1 MMQDTLWHVHV
12 LISGYLEEIGHK
24 IWRYQIWL
32 GIDAP
37 RLGTILR
44 KINFFGN
51 ILNWIIPSWIK
62 HFFYLSYYFLIIFI
76 SIFLAVFNIIRQP
89 VLFLILIGIIG
100 IYTYPVIASYFF
112 FEDYEIAHKRFH
124 GTGVYDKTDKFLGI
138 IHPKLDPQSA
148 SILSEVVNEEKDEH
162 KSLYIADVP
171 KGWWEVL
178 KALEDRHIDNRWRS
192 WAGIDVMALAQRS
205 FDFFMGDHSKGASS
219 LAMMLVRSIQHE
231 NADPNE
237 SKWKKLKRKLIEILY
252 APVLFHK
259 LYPRDFKRWL
269 AMHVPLVNGTSG
281 SRMGAALYGLGI
293 TSRVIFGKSPEKLTL
308 AEQALLAAA
317 FKKPILLAPFND
329 KEGQNNAKN
338 RWEELKGRA
347 KKGVEIAYL
356 GKYSDILKEID
367 HLTFPER
374 PHGPV
379 RLEKLL
385 PDDELE
391 RFGILAN
398 PYRRSLKFVR
408 GEMIQAIG
416 ELQERY
422 GMHWREKVYALH
434 LNTEVIEN
442 VIFKRQ
448 VETVLNKLQKKLKKE
463 KRLRLNLLSDHN
475 DHTPVAQVI
484 LALAGPDGR
493 LLRYYSNSHDTVYS
507 GEQTERQNGRYQPE
521 KEFRQIA
528 SVGKLVA
535 AVFLGAS
542 GDDPNKATYC
552 NKAIIGIQNAGGKPK
567 GVKNCKVKGAK
578 YSPRQVFARSLNLP
592 LINRLNKVSETELE
606 QLIKRFGLTRT
617 DNTPLSTA
625 FTLGYLT
632 ASPHTLHGIMHG
644 IVTGIATG
652 GHPKILQPTLVR
664 KVQMISENGVQ
675 KREMPPMNNPDIT
688 GIAHYLAD
696 YKTRSFVKT
705 VLSGVLKWPGT
716 LRTLWDWTPE
726 QKQNVEWH
734 IAKTG
739 TSVLKKKAGS
749 KNSLILDKYII
760 GGLVWRGKPYS
771 YFVLV
776 GTSEPSKPLGKRI
789 SGNHLSKLV
798 RVMLESLP

>member
-1 MMQDTLWHVHV
+1 MQDTLWHVHV
-12 LISGYLEEIGHK
+12 VISGYLQEFGHK
-24 IWRYQIWL
+24 IWHYQIRL

-37 RLGTILR
+37 SLGSKLG
-44 KINFFGN
+44 KISFLGN
-51 ILNWIIPSWIK
+51 IPNWITTGWIK
-62 HFFYLSYYFLIIFI
+62 HFFELLYYFLSIFI
-76 SIFLAVFNIIRQP
+76 SILLAVFNIRRKLVW
-89 VLFLILIGIIG
+89 VLVLIVIG
-100 IYTYPVIASYFF
+100 IYTYPISASYFI

-124 GTGVYDKTDKFLGI
+124 GTGVYDKTDNFLGI

-148 SILSEVVNEEKDEH
+148 PTSSEVVNEEKEDH
-162 KSLYIADVP
+162 KSLYITDVP

-192 WAGIDVMALAQRS
+192 WAGIDIIALAQRG
-205 FDFFMGDHSKGASS
+205 FYFLTEDDSKGASS
-219 LAMMLVRSIQHE
+219 LAMMLVRSMRHE
-231 NADPNE
+231 SADYKEPF
-237 SKWKKLKRKLIEILY
+237 KKKIKRKLTEIRH
-252 APVLFHK
+252 APVLFHN
-259 LYPRDFKRWL
+259 LYPHDLKRWL

-281 SRMGAALYGLGI
+281 SKMGAALYGLGV
-293 TSRVIFGKSPEKLTL
+293 TSRVVFGKSPEKLTL

-329 KEGQNNAKN
+329 KKAKMAAQS
-338 RWEELKGRA
+338 RWEYLKGRA
-347 KKGVEIAYL
+347 KKGVEIAYPI
-356 GKYSDILKEID
+356 KYSDIFKEID
-367 HLTFPER
+367 NLKFPER
-374 PHGPV
+374 PYGPV
-379 RLEKLL
+379 RLKRLL
-385 PDDELE
+385 PTDEIE
-391 RFGILAN
+391 RFRILAN
-398 PYRRSLKFVR
+398 PYKRSLEFVR
-408 GEMIQAIG
+408 GEMTQAIG

-422 GMHWREKVYALH
+422 GMNWREKVYALH

-448 VETVLNKLQKKLKKE
+448 VETVLKKLQKKLQKE
-463 KRLRLNLLSDHN
+463 KRLKLNLLSDQ
-475 DHTPVAQVI
+475 DDPTPVAQVI

-493 LLRYYSNSHDTVYS
+493 LLRYYSNSHNTVYS

-521 KEFRQIA
+521 KESRQIA

-535 AVFLGAS
+535 AVFLGAA
-542 GDDPNKATYC
+542 GDDTNKATYC
-552 NKAIIGIQNAGGKPK
+552 NKAITGIKNAGGKPK
-567 GVKNCKVKGAK
+567 GVKNCRVRGAK

-592 LINRLNKVSETELE
+592 LINRLNKASETELE

-625 FTLGYLT
+625 LTLGYVT

-652 GHPKILQPTLVR
+652 GHPKTLQPTLVR
-664 KVQMISENGVQ
+664 EVQIISENGVQ
-675 KREMPPMNNPDIT
+675 KRKMPPMNNPDIS

-696 YKTRSFVKT
+696 YKSRSFVKT
-705 VLSGVLKWPGT
+705 VLSGVLKSPGT
-716 LRTLWDWTPE
+716 LRALSDWTP
-726 QKQNVEWH
+726 KKKRNVKWH

-739 TSVLKKKAGS
+739 TSTSEK
-749 KNSLILDKYII
+749 SLILDKYIV

-798 RVMLESLP
+798 RVMLKSLP